1 MAFYSKYFGAWK
13 WTTKLMQMLQ
23 FYESTIMMS
32 MENINSLEITVNW
45 QIYEFAPPHA
55 YKLSMLFWST
65 TLAYSSKKFI
75 VGISFI
81 SPAWK
86 KKEITYEVHNIY
98 IYIYIYTHIYQTIFQ
113 GGRVSFET
121 WKIWCSKVP
130 INAAVEYSLHFTLSS
145 KTVRLGQLKLPAT

>member
-1 MAFYSKYFGAWK
+1 MAFCWKYFGAWK

-45 QIYEFAPPHA
+45 QIYELAPPHA

-65 TLAYSSKKFI
+65 TLAYSSRNII

-86 KKEITYEVHNIY
+86 KKKKKKKRSHMKFIIY
-98 IYIYIYTHIYQTIFQ
+98 IYIYQTIFQ
-113 GGRVSFET
+113 GGRASFET

>member
-32 MENINSLEITVNW
+32 MENIDSLEITVNC

-65 TLAYSSKKFI
+65 TLAYSSRNFI
-75 VGISFI
+75 VGTSFI

-86 KKEITYEVHNIY
+86 EKRSNMKFIIY
-98 IYIYIYTHIYQTIFQ
+98 IYLKQSFKVVEGVLKPEKFGAARYQLMLQLNTH
-113 GGRVSFET
+113 
-121 WKIWCSKVP
+121 C
-130 INAAVEYSLHFTLSS
+130 TLPSHP
-145 KTVRLGQLKLPAT
+145 KLFA